1 MEDWG
6 VEKLKKGKNKRK
18 KKGKKKENFDKIDL
32 SQVWSPQ
39 TITDPL
45 GPSRTWGSGTNTA
58 TSNLFARTIH
68 RTLGMRYLMTHL
80 ALRPEVGLCILVL
93 SSSGV

>member
-1 MEDWG
+1 M
-6 VEKLKKGKNKRK
+6 KGKIGGLKK
-18 KKGKKKENFDKIDL
+18 KKGKKKEKKENLENLDKIDL

-45 GPSRTWGSGTNTA
+45 GPSRTWGSGTNSA

-68 RTLGMRYLMTHL
+68 HTLGMRYLMTHL
-80 ALRPEVGLCILVL
+80 ALRPEVGLCILVP